1 MIVDGLNTEAVC
13 TSLMVRR
20 SRRGRTGAS
29 RSVVAVAIIIILVAG
44 GLGAYVFLARGSN
57 TSTSTTSTSS
67 GGNTSISSS
76 ATTSATSSTP
86 TAQVQ
91 TSVNQLMSDFTS
103 RNVDGMVSFYNN
115 NAVDVWSGALGG
127 LQGQYTGAGNIRLL
141 YALTV
146 GKASSIKTNVS
157 SISANTLGTTKINA
171 TYTINMIANSSV
183 AGGITATIL
192 ASEQWILGSGGWQI
206 SLENWNYTHYD
217 STFIDAKI
225 PSATTFP
232 QWGYMLKGGNPNLV
246 SEKSFEWHA
255 GPYVAAAVYAFL
267 FGVVMMTVLRLRS
280 SRGTAAARQQGR
292 AGSTG

>member
-1 MIVDGLNTEAVC
+1 MALIRRATCALLMI
-13 TSLMVRR
+13 RR
-20 SRRGRTGAS
+20 TRGRAGAS
-29 RSVVAVAIIIILVAG
+29 RPVVAVAIIIILVAG

-57 TSTSTTSTSS
+57 TSRSTSS
-67 GGNTSISSS
+67 VGDTSISSAISS
-76 ATTSATSSTP
+76 ATTGATSSTA

-91 TSVNQLMSDFTS
+91 TSVNQLMADFTA
-103 RNVDGMVSFYNN
+103 RNVDGMVSFYSND
-115 NAVDVWSGALGG
+115 AVDVWSGALGG

-146 GKASSIKTNVS
+146 GKATSIKTNVS
-157 SISANTLGTTKINA
+157 SISENTLSTTKINA
-171 TYTINMIANSSV
+171 TYTISMIANSTV

-192 ASEQWILGSGGWQI
+192 ASEQWVLGSGGWQI

-217 STFIDAKI
+217 STFIDEKI

-255 GPYVAAAVYAFL
+255 GPYVAAGVYAFL
-267 FGVVMMTVLRLRS
+267 FGIVMMTVLRLRS
-280 SRGTAAARQQGR
+280 SRGAAAVAARQQGQAR
-292 AGSTG
+292 TTR

>member
-1 MIVDGLNTEAVC
+1 
-13 TSLMVRR
+13 MVSR
-20 SRRGRTGAS
+20 SRGKAGVS
-29 RSVVAVAIIIILVAG
+29 RSVVAVAIIVILVAG
-44 GLGAYVFLARGSN
+44 GLGAYVFLARGPN
-57 TSTSTTSTSS
+57 TSQSGSSGGSTSTSS
-67 GGNTSISSS
+67 
-76 ATTSATSSTP
+76 ATASATSSTA

-91 TSVNQLMSDFTS
+91 ASVNQLMSDFNS

-146 GKASSIKTNVS
+146 GKAQVINANVS
-157 SISANTLGTTKINA
+157 NISENILGTAKINA
-171 TYTINMIANSSV
+171 TYVISMIANSTV
-183 AGGITATIL
+183 AGGITATIR
-192 ASEQWILGSGGWQI
+192 ASEQWVLGGSGWQI
-206 SLENWNYTHYD
+206 TLENWNYTHYD

-246 SEKSFEWHA
+246 SEKSFEWNA
-255 GPYVAAAVYAFL
+255 GPYVAAGVYAFL

-280 SRGTAAARQQGR
+280 SRGAAARQQGR
-292 AGSTG
+292 ASSTS

>member
-1 MIVDGLNTEAVC
+1 
-13 TSLMVRR
+13 MVRR
-20 SRRGRTGAS
+20 SRRGRAGVS
-29 RSVVAVAIIIILVAG
+29 RPVIAVAIIIILVAA
-44 GLGAYVFLARGSN
+44 GLGAYAFVARGSN
-57 TSTSTTSTSS
+57 TSTHSTSS
-67 GGNTSISSS
+67 GGSTSGSSS
-76 ATTSATSSTP
+76 STASATSSTA
-86 TAQVQ
+86 TVQVQ

-103 RNVDGMVSFYNN
+103 RNVDGMVSFYNS
-115 NAVDVWSGALGG
+115 NAIDVWSGALGG

-157 SISANTLGTTKINA
+157 SVSENTLSTTRINA

-192 ASEQWILGSGGWQI
+192 ASEAWVLGSGGWQI

-255 GPYVAAAVYAFL
+255 GPYVAAGVYAFL
-267 FGVVMMTVLRLRS
+267 FSIAMMTVLRLRS
-280 SRGTAAARQQGR
+280 SRGAAAAARQERR

>member
-1 MIVDGLNTEAVC
+1 MALIRRALCA
-13 TSLMVRR
+13 SLMVRR
-20 SRRGRTGAS
+20 SRKGRAGAS
-29 RSVVAVAIIIILVAG
+29 RSVVAVAIIIILVAA
-44 GLGAYVFLARGSN
+44 GLGAYVFLARGS
-57 TSTSTTSTSS
+57 TTSTTSTTTSS
-67 GGNTSISSS
+67 GGNTSISTSS

-103 RNVDGMVSFYNN
+103 RNVDGMVSFYNT

-157 SISANTLGTTKINA
+157 SISANTLSTTKINA
-171 TYTINMIANSSV
+171 TYEISMIANSSV

-192 ASEQWILGSGGWQI
+192 ASEQWVLGSGGWQI

-280 SRGTAAARQQGR
+280 SRGAAAARQHER
-292 AGSTG
+292 AGSTD

>member
-1 MIVDGLNTEAVC
+1 MALIQRAVC
-13 TSLMVRR
+13 ASLMVRH
-20 SRRGRTGAS
+20 RRGRAGAS

-44 GLGAYVFLARGSN
+44 GLGAYVFLARGS
-57 TSTSTTSTSS
+57 TTSTTSTTTSS
-67 GGNTSISSS
+67 GGNTSISSSS

-157 SISANTLGTTKINA
+157 SISENTLSTTKINA
-171 TYTINMIANSSV
+171 TYIINMIANSSV

-192 ASEQWILGSGGWQI
+192 ASEQWLLGSGGWQI

-280 SRGTAAARQQGR
+280 SRGPATARQQGR